1 MTRRE
6 AIVRASAGAALAL
19 AGGTAIARQPASP
32 VVSPD
37 PVNPPDQ
44 AIPLDHAIP
53 PGVVT
58 LEDFEALARQ
68 RLSAR
73 AFESVR
79 GGAADEISMRWN
91 REAFNRMALR
101 PRVMVDVSRL
111 DTRLTL
117 FGQSLACPILL
128 APAGV
133 HGLLHPQAELATARG
148 ASKAGALLVIP
159 DFTTHPVEEIV
170 RAATPAPWFQL
181 YIGTDRGAA
190 REKARRA
197 EAAGCKVLIVT
208 VDGAAAGV
216 RNSLMRP
223 PFNPVATP
231 GELRTGM
238 DTSLSWKDIAWLKS
252 FVRIPIVLKGI
263 IDPRDAERA
272 VAEGVAGISV
282 SNHGGRTLDT
292 AAATIDALPAVV
304 EKVAGR
310 IPVMLDG
317 GVRRGTD
324 VLKALARGA
333 SAVMIG
339 RPFLYGLGA
348 AGADGVER
356 VVTILRQEFEMAM
369 ALTGRASLAAIDQSV
384 LW

>member
-6 AIVRASAGAALAL
+6 ALVRASAGAALAL
-19 AGGTAIARQPASP
+19 AGRTAIAGQSASQVP
-32 VVSPD
+32 MDRVM
-37 PVNPPDQ
+37 PDQ
-44 AIPLDHAIP
+44 VIP

-58 LEDFEALARQ
+58 LKDFEALARQ
-68 RLSAR
+68 RLSAK

-79 GGAADEISMRWN
+79 GGAADEISIRWN
-91 REAFNRMALR
+91 REGFNRLALR
-101 PRVMVDVSRL
+101 PRVLVDVSRL

-117 FGQSLACPILL
+117 FGQNLACPILL

-170 RAATPAPWFQL
+170 RTATPVPWFQL
-181 YIGTDRGAA
+181 YVGTDRGAA

-208 VDGAAAGV
+208 VDGAAPGV

-223 PFNPVATP
+223 PFDPVATP
-231 GELRTGM
+231 GELHTGM

-282 SNHGGRTLDT
+282 SNHGGRALDT
-292 AAATIDALPAVV
+292 AAATIDALPAVA

-310 IPVMLDG
+310 IPVLLDG

-369 ALTGRASLAAIDQSV
+369 ALTGRASLAAIDKSV

>member
-6 AIVRASAGAALAL
+6 VLARATTGAVLAL
-19 AGGTAIARQPASP
+19 SGRTPLAQESASG
-32 VVSPD
+32 V
-37 PVNPPDQ
+37 
-44 AIPLDHAIP
+44 IP

-73 AFESVR
+73 TFEMVR
-79 GGAADEISMRWN
+79 GGGADEITIRWN
-91 REAFNRMALR
+91 REGFNRMALR
-101 PRVMVDVSRL
+101 PRVLVDVSKL
-111 DTRLTL
+111 DTGLTL
-117 FGQSLACPILL
+117 FGQSLPCPILL

-133 HGLLHPQAELATARG
+133 HGLLHPQAELETAHG

-159 DFTTHPVEEIV
+159 SSTARPVEEIV
-170 RAATPAPWFQL
+170 RAATPTPWFQI
-181 YIGTDRGAA
+181 YISTDRGAT
-190 REKARRA
+190 REKAQRA

-208 VDGAAAGV
+208 VDGAAPGV
-216 RNSLMRP
+216 RNSLMRA
-223 PFNPVATP
+223 PFDPIATP
-231 GELRTGM
+231 AEMRTGS
-238 DTSLSWKDIAWLKS
+238 DTSLSWKDIAWLRS
-252 FVRIPIVLKGI
+252 FLRIPIVLKGI
-263 IDPRDAERA
+263 IDPRDAERG

-282 SNHGGRTLDT
+282 SNHGGRALDT

-304 EKVAGR
+304 EKVEGR
-310 IPVMLDG
+310 IPVFLDG
-317 GVRRGTD
+317 GIRRGTD
-324 VLKALARGA
+324 VLKAIARGA

-339 RPFLYGLGA
+339 RPFLYGLGT

-369 ALTGRASLAAIDQSV
+369 ALTGRPSLAAIDRSV

>member
-6 AIVRASAGAALAL
+6 ALVCATTGTVFAL
-19 AGGTAIARQPASP
+19 AGQT
-32 VVSPD
+32 
-37 PVNPPDQ
+37 
-44 AIPLDHAIP
+44 PLAQEAANNVIP
-53 PGVVT
+53 PGIVT
-58 LEDFEALARQ
+58 LEDFEGLARQ
-68 RLSAR
+68 KLSQR

-79 GGAADEISMRWN
+79 GGAADEITIRWN
-91 REAFNRMALR
+91 REGFNRIVLR
-101 PRVMVDVSRL
+101 PRVLVDVSRL

-133 HGLLHPQAELATARG
+133 HGLLHPQGELATVRG
-148 ASKAGALLVIP
+148 ANNAGALLVIP
-159 DFTTHPVEEIV
+159 SSSARPVEEIV
-170 RAATPAPWFQL
+170 RAATSAPWFQI
-181 YIGTDRGAA
+181 YITTDRGAT
-190 REKARRA
+190 REKAQRA

-208 VDGAAAGV
+208 VDGAAPGV
-216 RNSLMRP
+216 RNSLMRA
-223 PFNPVATP
+223 PFDPIATP
-231 GELRTGM
+231 GELRTGQ
-238 DTSLSWKDIAWLKS
+238 DTSLSWKDIAWLRS

-272 VAEGVAGISV
+272 IAEGVAGISV
-282 SNHGGRTLDT
+282 SNHGGRSLDT

-304 EKVAGR
+304 EKVEGR
-310 IPVMLDG
+310 IPILLDG

-324 VLKALARGA
+324 VLKGLARGA

-339 RPFLYGLGA
+339 RPFLYGLGS

-369 ALTGRASLAAIDQSV
+369 ALTGRPSLSAIDRSV

>member
-6 AIVRASAGAALAL
+6 VLVCATTGAVLSL
-19 AGGTAIARQPASP
+19 GGKASP
-32 VVSPD
+32 AQESAS
-37 PVNPPDQ
+37 Q
-44 AIPLDHAIP
+44 GIP

-58 LEDFEALARQ
+58 LEDFEGLAKQ

-73 AFESVR
+73 TFESVR
-79 GGAADEISMRWN
+79 GGVADEITIRWN
-91 REAFNRMALR
+91 REGFNRMALR
-101 PRVMVDVSRL
+101 PRMLVDVSRL

-117 FGQSLACPILL
+117 FGQSLPCPILL

-133 HGLLHPQAELATARG
+133 HGLLHPQGELAAASG
-148 ASKAGALLVIP
+148 ASKAGAVLVIP
-159 DFTTHPVEEIV
+159 YESARPVEEIV
-170 RAATPAPWFQL
+170 RAATPAPWFQT
-181 YIGTDRGAA
+181 YIRPDRGET
-190 REKARRA
+190 RERVQRA

-216 RNSLMRP
+216 RNFAMRP
-223 PFNPVATP
+223 PFDPVATP
-231 GELRTGM
+231 GELRTGH
-238 DTSLSWKDIAWLKS
+238 DTSLSWKDIAWLRS

-304 EKVAGR
+304 AKVEGR
-310 IPVMLDG
+310 IPVLLDG

-324 VLKALARGA
+324 VLKAIARGA

-339 RPFLYGLGA
+339 RPFLYGLGT

-369 ALTGRASLAAIDQSV
+369 ALTGRPSLAAIDRSV

>member
-1 MTRRE
+1 MAMTRRE
-6 AIVRASAGAALAL
+6 VFVRATRATTGAALAL
-19 AGGTAIARQPASP
+19 AGTRTLLGQESASRG
-32 VVSPD
+32 
-37 PVNPPDQ
+37 
-44 AIPLDHAIP
+44 IP
-53 PGVVT
+53 PGIVT
-58 LEDFEALARQ
+58 LEDFEGLARE
-68 RLSAR
+68 RLSATT
-73 AFESVR
+73 FESVR
-79 GGAADEISMRWN
+79 GGAADEITIRWN
-91 REAFNRMALR
+91 REGFNRAALR
-101 PRVMVDVSRL
+101 PRVLVDVSRL

-117 FGQSLACPILL
+117 FGQSLPHPILL

-133 HGLLHPQAELATARG
+133 HGLLHPEAELETARG

-159 DFTTHPVEEIV
+159 SAASRPIEEIV
-170 RAATPAPWFQL
+170 RAATPTPWFQL
-181 YIGTDRGAA
+181 YISTDRGAA
-190 REKARRA
+190 RERAQRA

-208 VDGAAAGV
+208 VDGPAPGV

-223 PFNPVATP
+223 PFKPIATP
-231 GELRTGM
+231 GDMRTGS
-238 DTSLSWKDIAWLKS
+238 DTSLSWKDIAWLRS

-263 IDPRDAERA
+263 MDPGDAERA

-282 SNHGGRTLDT
+282 SNHGGRALDT
-292 AAATIDALPAVV
+292 APATIDALPAVV
-304 EKVAGR
+304 DKVKGR
-310 IPVMLDG
+310 IPVFLDG

-369 ALTGRASLAAIDQSV
+369 AFTGRASIKAIDRSV